1 MTTHRSPSDCSNSE
15 HYVWGGACDGWHLLR
30 HPELSVIQERV
41 PAGAG
46 EVRHFHSRSRQFFFV
61 LRGEAVLELPEGAVA
76 VSAGQGL
83 HVPPGVAH
91 RFVNCSEE
99 DVIFLVVSSPST
111 AGDRTNAIDTV

>member
-1 MTTHRSPSDCSNSE
+1 M
-15 HYVWGGACDGWHLLR
+15 WGGACDGWHLLR